1 MVALSKT
8 VPPAMGIKEPEEEGL
23 TLGLKLKQVV
33 EELDLKVLTGEKLL
47 NREIKGGYTSDLLSW
62 VMSHAKEGSLWV
74 TVQSHQN
81 IVAIASLL
89 DLAGIIVAE
98 GVNVEPKTREKSE
111 QEKVCILTTDKNS
124 FEISGLL
131 YKLGIGS

>member
-1 MVALSKT
+1 
-8 VPPAMGIKEPEEEGL
+8 
-23 TLGLKLKQVV
+23 LGLKLKQVV

>member
-1 MVALSKT
+1 M
-8 VPPAMGIKEPEEEGL
+8 
-23 TLGLKLKQVV
+23 GLKLKQVT
-33 EELDLKVLTGEKLL
+33 EELSLKVLTGERLL
-47 NREIKGGYTSDLLSW
+47 DREIKNGYTSDLLSW

-98 GVNVEPKTREKSE
+98 GVSVDQKTKEKGE
-111 QEKVCILTTDKNS
+111 QENVCILTTDRTS